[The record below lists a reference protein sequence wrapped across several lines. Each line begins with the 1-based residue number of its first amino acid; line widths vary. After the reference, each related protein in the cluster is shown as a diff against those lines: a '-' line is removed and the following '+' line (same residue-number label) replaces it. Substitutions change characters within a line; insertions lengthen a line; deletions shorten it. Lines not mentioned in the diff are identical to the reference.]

1 MIGMK
6 HEVRNNN
13 LNIAQARFWNNK
25 LLSALCMGKAAKGTE
40 LAKHPAL
47 VQAGRVKA
55 ARSGSSWPG

>member
-25 LLSALCMGKAAKGTE
+25 F
-40 LAKHPAL
+40 
-47 VQAGRVKA
+47 
-55 ARSGSSWPG
+55 RSLNAWKR